1 MNNNTKTNTTGTFY
15 GIGTGAGDPELLTIK
30 AVRLIEAADIIIVPR
45 SEKKGV
51 SRAYEICR
59 PYIKDESRV
68 VYQVFPMHYRD
79 CCLNKAWQENKEQI
93 EGYLQDGKDV
103 VFLTLGDPML
113 YSTYLYIYKLLKD
126 DHCKIVTVPGITSF
140 SDIAARTGM
149 PLALGNEILKI
160 VPATIGDEELAEEI
174 THPGNLV
181 LMKVYRNFD
190 YIIELLRDNNLLDR
204 AVMISNC
211 GMEDEKLY
219 LDLTKVSKEQV
230 NYLTT
235 IIVNRGE

>member
-1 MNNNTKTNTTGTFY
+1 MNDKRGTFY
-15 GIGTGAGDPELLTIK
+15 GVGTGAGDPELLTIK
-30 AVRLIEAADIIIVPR
+30 AVRLIESAHIIIVPR

-68 VYQVFPMHYRD
+68 VYQVFPMHYRND
-79 CCLNKAWQENKEQI
+79 CLNKAWQENKEQI
-93 EGYLQDGKDV
+93 ESYLEEGKDV

-126 DHCKIVTVPGITSF
+126 DNYKIVTVPGITSF
-140 SDIAARTGM
+140 SDIAARTGV

-160 VPATIGDEELAEEI
+160 VPATIGNDKLEQEI
-174 THPGNLV
+174 AHPGNLV

-190 YIIELLRDNNLLDR
+190 YIMELLKRYNLLGNS
-204 AVMISNC
+204 VMISNC
-211 GMEDEKLY
+211 GMEDEEFY
-219 LDLTKVSKEQV
+219 LDLTKVSKEKV

-235 IIVNRGE
+235 IIVNKSEEF